1 MSHFEKGGVWR
12 TTTLQ
17 KVGPSNN
24 ESVVFCCSSWKR
36 ELKGLNAEI
45 DRRLME
51 EGDTAEDLRK
61 RRTILEDGVR
71 ALISLRK

>member
-1 MSHFEKGGVWR
+1 M
-12 TTTLQ
+12 
-17 KVGPSNN
+17 
-24 ESVVFCCSSWKR
+24 FCCSSWKR